1 MLEDHFARYPLA
13 ADGAIRH
20 WLACGPVTS
29 PIEKLEKVV
38 KPAGSPFGRRG
49 RWILNFWAFD
59 PASADLKKRLYRK
72 QPPLDWQP
80 SLRPH
85 LTAPAPGGRQW
96 RYAATG
102 EDNVVDFSRFNFTP
116 TLMQGWLFAT
126 LLAPQAMTVDAEI
139 ITIGPA
145 RLWQDGVLQTHFD
158 AHFSYV
164 AVQRVPLT
172 LNLNEGVNDLFLHGE
187 MFGWREA
194 RLALGLRFPQKPPLE
209 TLVPLG
215 DLAPESWHTAETGL
229 ENLLLTQFAMPEPPG
244 RITLSPDA
252 PAPFHF
258 DARVTVP
265 IPESPWATLLGVD
278 IPEGHAE
285 LTLAPG
291 ESADLPLAPEVLTA
305 MARLPGENALS
316 LTLRPAN
323 GLPLVVQRELWASA
337 EAFSHAPY
345 GDYETRHRELLDHL
359 AAMPYDVLSS
369 MAAVATGRAETISSG
384 AVAVACHFMNQR
396 QDCADFYSIGLLALL
411 DRYADSPALLPEDQA
426 AIEDAFT
433 HFKFWIDEPGLDAMC
448 YFTENHQVLFH
459 VTAYLAGQRW
469 PDRIFDNSGYSGR
482 QQKRRARPRI
492 ESWILRRLRGS
503 FSEWDSNAYMALDAF
518 AMLALV
524 EMANSARLREMATAL
539 LDKLFFLLACQ
550 SFRGAHGS
558 THGRC
563 YAAGLKSA
571 RVENTS
577 PLQRVGWGMGIW
589 NGETR
594 ATGLLALA
602 RRYRVPTILQQ
613 IGADLPDVLV
623 TRARSAARQRPQFDM
638 KAGGWDVRTITR
650 RTPDGMLSAAVDYRP
665 GEMGIQEHLWQATL
679 GPEAVVFTTYPGN
692 SQEHGNARPNF
703 WSGSARLPRVGMA
716 DRTVICLY
724 RLEENV
730 GLGFSHAYFPTAMFD
745 EWRIDGGWAFARA
758 GAGYVALWGDG
769 ALVLTE
775 RGKHAGQELRS
786 SGPGHVWLC
795 HVGSQREDGD
805 FAAFCAGVKMHTP
818 QTDGLSARWMT
829 PEGREIAFAWEG
841 PLTVDGRAE
850 DWSDFP
856 HYANAYTDTPMDAD
870 LMTLRLG
877 DAVHTLDLK
886 RGAVLTPDPA

>member
-1 MLEDHFARYPLA
+1 MLEDNFARYPLA
-13 ADGAIRH
+13 ADGAVRH

-38 KPAGSPFGRRG
+38 RPAGSPFGKRG
-49 RWILNFWAFD
+49 RWILNYWAFD
-59 PASADLKKRLYRK
+59 PASADLKKRLYKK

-85 LTAPAPGGRQW
+85 LTAPAPGGRRW
-96 RYAATG
+96 NYAATE
-102 EDNVVDFSRFNFTP
+102 EDNVIDFSRFNFTP

-126 LLAPQAMTVDAEI
+126 LLAPEAMEVEAEF

-145 RLWQDGVLQTHFD
+145 RLWLDGVLQTHFD
-158 AHFSYV
+158 DHFSYV

-172 LNLNEGVNDLFLHGE
+172 LNLNEGLNDVFLHGE

-194 RLALGLRFPQKPPLE
+194 RLALGLRFPQNPPLE

-215 DLAPESWHTAETGL
+215 DLSPADWHGAENGL
-229 ENLLLTQFAMPEPPG
+229 DNLLIEQFAFPTLPG
-244 RITLSPDA
+244 RISLSAEADA
-252 PAPFHF
+252 PFTF

-265 IPESPWATLLGVD
+265 IPDSPWATLLELDV
-278 IPEGHAE
+278 PEGHAQI
-285 LTLAPG
+285 TLAPG
-291 ESADLPLAPEVLTA
+291 ESAELPLTPAVLAA
-305 MARLPGENALS
+305 MAGLPGENTLS
-316 LTLRPAN
+316 LTLRPDN
-323 GLPLVVQRELWASA
+323 GLPLIVQRELWASA
-337 EAFSHAPY
+337 NTFSHAPY
-345 GDYETRHRELLDHL
+345 GDYDTRHRELLDHL
-359 AAMPYDVLSS
+359 ASMPYDVLSS
-369 MAAVATGRAETISSG
+369 MAAVATGRAETVSSA
-384 AVAVACHFMNQR
+384 AVAVACHFMNNR

-411 DRYADSPALLPEDQA
+411 DRHAGTPALLPDDQA
-426 AIEDAFT
+426 KIEEAFT
-433 HFKFWIDEPGLDAMC
+433 NFKFWIDEPGLDAMC

-469 PDRIFDNSGYSGR
+469 PKRVFSNSGWTGR
-482 QQKRRARPRI
+482 EQKRRARPRI

-524 EMANSARLREMATAL
+524 EMATSERLRDMATAL
-539 LDKLFFLLACQ
+539 LDKIFFLLACH
-550 SFRGAHGS
+550 SFRGAHGA

-563 YAAGLKSA
+563 YASGLKTA

-577 PLQRVGWGMGIW
+577 ALQRLGWGMGLW

-602 RRYRVPTILQQ
+602 RRYRVPDVIQR
-613 IGADLPDVLV
+613 IGADLQDVLV
-623 TRARSAARQRPQFDM
+623 TRARSAARLRPQFDM
-638 KAGGWDVRTITR
+638 KFGEWDVRTITR
-650 RTPDGMLSAAVDYRP
+650 RTPDVMLSAAVDYRP

-716 DRTVICLY
+716 GRTVVCLY
-724 RLEENV
+724 RLEDNV
-730 GLGFSHAYFPTAMFD
+730 GLGFTHAYFPTAMFD
-745 EWRIDGGWAFARA
+745 EWRIDGGWAFARR
-758 GAGYVALWGDG
+758 GEGYVALWGDG
-769 ALVLTE
+769 DLVLTE
-775 RGKHAGQELRS
+775 HGKHAGQELRS

-805 FAAFCAGVKMHTP
+805 FAGFRAGVQAHAP
-818 QTDGLSARWMT
+818 QIDGLSAQWT
-829 PEGREIAFAWEG
+829 APDGRNIAFGWDG
-841 PLTVDGRAE
+841 PMTVDGRAE
-850 DWSDFP
+850 DWIDFP

-870 LMTLRLG
+870 TMTLRFG

-886 RGAVLTPDPA
+886 RGGVVAAASV

>member
-1 MLEDHFARYPLA
+1 MLEDNFARYPLA
-13 ADGAIRH
+13 ADGAVRH

-29 PIEKLEKVV
+29 PIEKLDRVV
-38 KPAGSPFGRRG
+38 KPAGSPFGKRG
-49 RWILNFWAFD
+49 RWILNYWAFD
-59 PASADLKKRLYRK
+59 PASADLKQRLYKK

-85 LTAPAPGGRQW
+85 LTAPAPGGGRW
-96 RYAATG
+96 AYAAAE

-126 LLAPQAMTVDAEI
+126 LLAPEAMEVEAEI

-145 RLWQDGVLQTHFD
+145 RLWLDGVLQTHFD
-158 AHFSYV
+158 THFSYV

-172 LNLNEGVNDLFLHGE
+172 LNLSEGLNDVFVHGE

-194 RLALGLRFPQKPPLE
+194 RLVLGLRFPHNPPLE

-215 DLAPESWHTAETGL
+215 DLSPDEWQAAETGL
-229 ENLLLTQFAMPEPPG
+229 DSLLVTQFAVPSPPG
-244 RITLSPDA
+244 RISLSADA
-252 PAPFHF
+252 PAPFTF

-265 IPESPWATLLGVD
+265 VPDGPWATLLGLD
-278 IPEGHAE
+278 LPAGHAQIT
-285 LTLAPG
+285 LTPG
-291 ESADLPLAPEVLTA
+291 ESADLPLTPEVLAA
-305 MARLPGENALS
+305 MASLPGENALA

-323 GLPLVVQRELWASA
+323 GLPLAVQRELWASA
-337 EAFSHAPY
+337 NRFSHAPY
-345 GDYETRHRELLDHL
+345 GDYDTRQRELLDHL
-359 AAMPYDVLSS
+359 ANMPYDVLSS
-369 MAAVATGRAETISSG
+369 MAAVATGRAEIVSSA
-384 AVAVACHFMNQR
+384 AVAVACHFMNHR
-396 QDCADFYSIGLLALL
+396 QDCADFYAIGLLALL
-411 DRYADSPALLPEDQA
+411 DRHAGTPALLPDDLA
-426 AIEDAFT
+426 KIEDAFT
-433 HFKFWIDEPGLDAMC
+433 NFKFWIDEPGLDAMC

-469 PDRIFDNSGYSGR
+469 PDRVFSNSGFTGR

-524 EMANSARLREMATAL
+524 EMATSERLRDMATAL

-550 SFRGAHGS
+550 SFRGTHGS

-563 YAAGLKSA
+563 YASGLKSA

-577 PLQRVGWGMGIW
+577 PLQRLGWGMGIL

-602 RRYRVPTILQQ
+602 RRYRVPDILQR

-623 TRARSAARQRPQFDM
+623 TRARSAARLRPQFDM
-638 KAGGWDVRTITR
+638 KVGEWDVRTITR
-650 RTPDGMLSAAVDYRP
+650 RTPDVMLSAAVDYRP

-703 WSGSARLPRVGMA
+703 WAGSARLPRVGLA

-724 RLEENV
+724 RLEADV

-745 EWRIDGGWAFARA
+745 EWRIEGGWAFARL
-758 GAGYVALWGDG
+758 GEGYVALWGDG
-769 ALVLTE
+769 DLTLTGH
-775 RGKHAGQELRS
+775 GKHAGQELRA
-786 SGPGHVWLC
+786 SGPGGVWLC

-805 FAAFCAGVKMHTP
+805 FAGFRAGVLAHTP
-818 QTDGLSARWMT
+818 QADGLSVRWT
-829 PEGREIAFAWEG
+829 GPDGRKIAFAWEG

-856 HYANAYTDTPMDAD
+856 HYANAYTNTPMDAD
-870 LMTLRLG
+870 TMTLRFG
-877 DAVHTLDLK
+877 DAVHVLDLK
-886 RGAVLTPDPA
+886 RGGVVEATKG